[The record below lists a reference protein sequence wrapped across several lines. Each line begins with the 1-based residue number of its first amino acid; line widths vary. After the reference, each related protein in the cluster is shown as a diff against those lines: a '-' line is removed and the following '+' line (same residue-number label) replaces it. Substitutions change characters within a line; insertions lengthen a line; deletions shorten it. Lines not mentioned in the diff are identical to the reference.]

1 MSGPCDTTLPRLSN
15 WCFKDF
21 RPHNTTSFVPN
32 MPFGKQQSNIYT
44 SAAKKND
51 QPSSPPVPSSLI
63 IRRVTLNPSK
73 MIVFVKE
80 LVAEI
85 IYFLFFYGSILSCNI
100 KKEDGKKENYDGLLN
115 MIVKTGKKFLLFNQ
129 CVIKSCIAKSNGKI

>member
-1 MSGPCDTTLPRLSN
+1 
-15 WCFKDF
+15 
-21 RPHNTTSFVPN
+21 

-44 SAAKKND
+44 SAAKKNN

-85 IYFLFFYGSILSCNI
+85 IYFLFFMVLSFRAI
-100 KKEDGKKENYDGLLN
+100 SKKEMERR
-115 MIVKTGKKFLLFNQ
+115 
-129 CVIKSCIAKSNGKI
+129 KIMMAY